1 MKVMKVNLELREEVK
16 KFLINYINGS
26 CDGWEEGE
34 CDLNIDLEEGMY
46 FEGKELELGLELRD
60 IIGDNK
66 LIGELKFNSKFKVEF
81 FIEKTDDLLLEGI
94 MNEIK

>member
-1 MKVMKVNLELREEVK
+1 MKVNLELREEVK
-16 KFLINYINGS
+16 KFLINYIDGS